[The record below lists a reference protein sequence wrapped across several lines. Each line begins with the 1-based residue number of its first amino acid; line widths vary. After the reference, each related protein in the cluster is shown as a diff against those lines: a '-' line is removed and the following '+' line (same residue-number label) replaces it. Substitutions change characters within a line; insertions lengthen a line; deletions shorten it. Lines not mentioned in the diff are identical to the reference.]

1 MPASHRSALIAAIVC
16 VIAALMLTQA
26 LAGEADG
33 EVVTGEPAVA
43 DGTVSWETIV
53 AQGFE
58 LVVHKAARR
67 MEVISPRGDDGVAVR
82 AWRIGLG
89 FTPDGDKEMQGDGKT
104 PEGSF
109 RVTRRI
115 PKSQYYKA
123 FLISYP
129 EVEDADRGQA
139 AGLVSE
145 ATADS
150 IRSAHAKGGV
160 PNAYTSLG
168 GLIEIHGLGGGSDW
182 TLGCV
187 AADNVVIDEL
197 WPYVKVG
204 TRVRIKR

>member
-1 MPASHRSALIAAIVC
+1 MPAPLRF
-16 VIAALMLTQA
+16 AALACVLVCLFVAPA
-26 LAGEADG
+26 LAGEPEG
-33 EVVTGEPAVA
+33 EVEAGEAAVA
-43 DGTVSWETIV
+43 EGTVSWEIIKS
-53 AQGFE
+53 QGFE

-67 MEVISPRGDDGVAVR
+67 MEVVSPRGDEGAVVR

-89 FTPDGDKEMQGDGKT
+89 FTPEGDKQRQGDGKT

-109 RVTRRI
+109 RVTRKI

-129 EVEDADRGQA
+129 EVEDAERGRES
-139 AGLVSE
+139 GLVSE

-150 IRSAHAKGGV
+150 IRSAHAKGGA
-160 PNAYTSLG
+160 PNAYTALG

-197 WPYVKVG
+197 WPHVRVG
-204 TRVRIKR
+204 TKVRILP